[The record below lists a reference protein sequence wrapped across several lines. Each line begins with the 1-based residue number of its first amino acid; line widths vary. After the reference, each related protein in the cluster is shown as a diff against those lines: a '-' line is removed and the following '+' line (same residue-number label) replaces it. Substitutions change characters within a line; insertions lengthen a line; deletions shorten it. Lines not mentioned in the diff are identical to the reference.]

1 MGCRQT
7 NGACKE
13 TEKRKPSFCLWM
25 VILEW
30 DRGGDCV
37 PVPSRK
43 ADVRIKWMILGNVQE
58 CYKDTSRK
66 PEQILEKFMF
76 MTNGDFFQKK
86 EEIG

>member
-1 MGCRQT
+1 
-7 NGACKE
+7 
-13 TEKRKPSFCLWM
+13 
-25 VILEW
+25 
-30 DRGGDCV
+30 
-37 PVPSRK
+37 
-43 ADVRIKWMILGNVQE
+43 MILGNVQE